1 MIFSWL
7 WFAKHVEF
15 SLIFYYIK
23 GLLSFLILY
32 QEKDD
37 RMKSNPDLY
46 FNCATVSFNSLSSLS
61 LSLSVFWVM
70 LVRTSCWR
78 KRVHVTENPK
88 LTPNFGNETL
98 LLLFVRTSCPF
109 CIQSHALLC
118 PITFSINMKSINML
132 LLAIHCSIT
141 HMFCTYMVELLFL
154 GKQISRELWEGP

>member
-7 WFAKHVEF
+7 WFAKHVEL

-46 FNCATVSFNSLSSLS
+46 FNCATVSFSSLS
-61 LSLSVFWVM
+61 LSLSLCVFWVM
-70 LVRTSCWR
+70 LVRTSCDR
-78 KRVHVTENPK
+78 ESIADPK
-88 LTPNFGNETL
+88 FWEWD
-98 LLLFVRTSCPF
+98 FVVVVCEDFMSFLYSESCPF
-109 CIQSHALLC
+109 MPHY
-118 PITFSINMKSINML
+118 FINMKSINML

-154 GKQISRELWEGP
+154 GQQISRELWEGP

>member
-7 WFAKHVEF
+7 WFAKHVEL

-46 FNCATVSFNSLSSLS
+46 FNCATVSFSSLS
-61 LSLSVFWVM
+61 LSLSLCILSHVGEDFM
-70 LVRTSCWR
+70 LEKKTSCDR
-78 KRVHVTENPK
+78 ESIADPK
-88 LTPNFGNETL
+88 FWEWD
-98 LLLFVRTSCPF
+98 FVVVCEDFMSFLYSESCPF
-109 CIQSHALLC
+109 MLHY
-118 PITFSINMKSINML
+118 FINMKSINML

-154 GKQISRELWEGP
+154 GQQISRELWEGP

>member
-61 LSLSVFWVM
+61 LSLSLCILSHVGEDFMLEKKSSCDWESKAHPKFWEWDFVVVVCEDFMSFLYSRSCSFMPHYFLYQHEEHKYVVAGYSLFNHSYVLYIYGGTSVF
-70 LVRTSCWR
+70 R
-78 KRVHVTENPK
+78 
-88 LTPNFGNETL
+88 
-98 LLLFVRTSCPF
+98 
-109 CIQSHALLC
+109 
-118 PITFSINMKSINML
+118 
-132 LLAIHCSIT
+132 
-141 HMFCTYMVELLFL
+141 
-154 GKQISRELWEGP
+154 